1 MVFNRTYHQRARRH
15 GMGKLLADA
24 MYQPWGGRFDKP
36 PVTVRDRRKLAAEQ
50 LELFT
55 DDLANLVRSSDRPL
69 ADIFP
74 EAYPEACG

>member
-1 MVFNRTYHQRARRH
+1 VVVFNRTYHQRARRQ

-36 PVTVRDRRKLAAEQ
+36 PVMNRDRRKLEGVQQ

-55 DDLANLVRSSDRPL
+55 LVRSSDRPL
-69 ADIFP
+69 ADIIP
-74 EAYPEACG
+74 EAYPGACG